1 MKLKDL
7 SKGDWFSFP
16 DNKEIIYLKLD
27 NEYFLPIAGLKLTN
41 ENFLKHKC
49 DYYFNECDILYKTNI
64 KIDNGG
70 LYAKTIVQYKDLELG
85 DLFSPGVSGEN
96 NNTILIKGQGKYS
109 YSIKTINDKLN
120 GERTELPNKLHVTK
134 WLVTNIKI
142 DEIEAIDIKS

>member
-16 DNKEIIYLKLD
+16 DTKDIIYLKLN
-27 NEYFLPIAGLKLTN
+27 NECFLPIAGLKLTN
-41 ENFLKHKC
+41 RNFYKHKC
-49 DYYFNECDILYKTNI
+49 SFFDEYEVIYKTNI

-70 LYAKTIVQYKDLELG
+70 LYVKTIVQYKDLELG

-142 DEIEAIDIKS
+142 DEIETIDIKS